1 MTNKEK
7 VKAYDEALKKASA
20 AYKDEDKH
28 LKATLERIFPELKES
43 EDEMIKTA
51 ILNHLKKM
59 WGNCQDDV
67 CGVHV
72 EDAIAWLERQGK
84 HTKQVHYS
92 KFTFDDVL
100 ALQCCM
106 ETVKKVQEDKELY
119 EKLNLIHSKMYDA
132 YSSNTEKINKKPTD
146 KIKPKFKVGDWVVRG
161 DTIAQILDIQEQ
173 YYIGLDIKDDKIHLW
188 TIQDAKDD
196 NVLVNGSNIFIFH
209 DINNKRLMG

>member
-1 MTNKEK
+1 MTDKEK

-28 LKATLERIFPELKES
+28 LKATLERIFPELNKNK
-43 EDEMIKTA
+43 DEMIKTA

-67 CGVHV
+67 CGIHV
-72 EDAIAWLERQGK
+72 EDAINWLEKQGK
-84 HTKQVHYS
+84 QTKQTYFP

-119 EKLNLIHSKMYDA
+119 EKLNLIHSKIYDA
-132 YSSNTEKINKKPTD
+132 Y
-146 KIKPKFKVGDWVVRG
+146 
-161 DTIAQILDIQEQ
+161 QIENQDEQ
-173 YYIGLDIKDDKIHLW
+173 ASL
-188 TIQDAKDD
+188 Q
-196 NVLVNGSNIFIFH
+196 
-209 DINNKRLMG
+209 NNKNIDLTKILKDCPKGGSFGHLFLEKLNLCVIIEIRTLSI